1 MKKIITII
9 GIFASIISVDAQQ
22 DVMVSQ
28 YMFNGLFLN
37 PAYAGSHKY
46 FSSTLLHR
54 SQWVGFEGAPV
65 TTLLAFD
72 GPLFMQKMGIGLL
85 LSHDK
90 IGVTSQTDMY
100 ANYSYML
107 KLGEGKLSFGIKAG
121 VSNYQA
127 KVEDLTV
134 WDESDNSF
142 NGVNKSAWLPKFGAG
157 TFYYTRNFYIGFSI
171 PALIAYDPNRNFN
184 LSMENSSYIRKHYY
198 LTSGHVFKVNE
209 RVKLKPSFLIKYQ
222 SAAPLQADISF
233 NAMYMDMVAMG
244 IALRT
249 NDAITVMIEY
259 QANMRF
265 RVGYAYDITTSKL
278 RNYSSGSHEIMI
290 GFDFGKDIIKTK
302 TPRFF

>member
-1 MKKIITII
+1 MKKIITVLGILAGII
-9 GIFASIISVDAQQ
+9 KMDAQQ

-54 SQWVGFEGAPV
+54 SQWAGFEGAPK
-65 TTLLAFD
+65 TTLFAFD
-72 GPLFMQKMGIGLL
+72 GPLFFQKMGVGLL

-121 VSNYQA
+121 ASNYQA
-127 KVEDLTV
+127 KVEDLTI

-142 NGVNKSAWLPKFGAG
+142 NGVSKSAWLPKFGGGA
-157 TFYYTRNFYIGFSI
+157 FYFNHSWYIGFSI
-171 PALIAYDPNRNFN
+171 PALIVYDPNKNFN
-184 LSMENSSYIRKHYY
+184 LSMESSSYIRKHYY
-198 LTSGHVFKVNE
+198 LTSGYVFKVNE

-222 SAAPLQADISF
+222 SAAPLQADINFS
-233 NAMYMDMVAMG
+233 AMYMDVVALG

-249 NDAITVMIEY
+249 KDAVTVMVEY

-265 RVGYAYDITTSKL
+265 RIGYAYDITTSKL

-290 GFDFGKDIIKTK
+290 GFDFGKDIIKVK